1 MNPPKVATPMKQS
14 FSKIW
19 SIVSTVLVGAVVVL
33 AVLLL
38 GGRLLGWQVFTVVS
52 GSMEPVYHVGDL
64 LYVRPTDP
72 ADLQPGDVITFVM
85 NEQLV
90 VGTHR
95 SVEVEDTGE
104 RLYFYT
110 KGDANAAM
118 DAAPVAQENVLG
130 TPVFSIPLLGYVAA
144 FVQQP
149 PGSYVAVAVGAVLLA
164 LVLLPDLPGS
174 KKRREHQQQAQ
185 QAAIDQAVAKAL
197 AEERA
202 RQNHAQK

>member
-1 MNPPKVATPMKQS
+1 MKQS

-64 LYVRPTDP
+64 LYVRPVAP

-95 SVEVEDTGE
+95 IVEVEDTGE

>member
-1 MNPPKVATPMKQS
+1 MKQS

-19 SIVSTVLVGAVVVL
+19 SVVSTVLVGAVVVL

-95 SVEVEDTGE
+95 IVEVEDTGE

-130 TPVFSIPLLGYVAA
+130 TPVFSIPLLGSVAA
-144 FVQQP
+144 GVQQP

-164 LVLLPDLPGS
+164 LVLVPDLPGS

>member
-1 MNPPKVATPMKQS
+1 MKQS

-19 SIVSTVLVGAVVVL
+19 SVVSTMLVGAVVVL

-64 LYVRPTDP
+64 LYVRPVAP

-95 SVEVEDTGE
+95 IVEVEDTGE

-149 PGSYVAVAVGAVLLA
+149 PGSYVAVAVGAVLLV

>member
-1 MNPPKVATPMKQS
+1 MKRS

-95 SVEVEDTGE
+95 VVEVEDTGE

-202 RQNHAQK
+202 RQNHAQE

>member
-1 MNPPKVATPMKQS
+1 
-14 FSKIW
+14 
-19 SIVSTVLVGAVVVL
+19 
-33 AVLLL
+33 
-38 GGRLLGWQVFTVVS
+38 
-52 GSMEPVYHVGDL
+52 
-64 LYVRPTDP
+64 
-72 ADLQPGDVITFVM
+72 
-85 NEQLV
+85 
-90 VGTHR
+90 
-95 SVEVEDTGE
+95 
-104 RLYFYT
+104 
-110 KGDANAAM
+110 M

>member
-1 MNPPKVATPMKQS
+1 MKQS

-95 SVEVEDTGE
+95 IVEVEDTGE

-110 KGDANAAM
+110 KGDANAAL

>member
-1 MNPPKVATPMKQS
+1 MKQS

-19 SIVSTVLVGAVVVL
+19 SVVSTVLVGAVVVL

-95 SVEVEDTGE
+95 IVEVEDTGE

-144 FVQQP
+144 FVHQP

-164 LVLLPDLPGS
+164 LVLLPYLPGS

>member
-1 MNPPKVATPMKQS
+1 MKQS

-95 SVEVEDTGE
+95 VVEVEDTGE

-202 RQNHAQK
+202 RQNHAQE

>member
-1 MNPPKVATPMKQS
+1 MKQS

-95 SVEVEDTGE
+95 IVEVEDTGE
-104 RLYFYT
+104 RMYFYT

>member
-1 MNPPKVATPMKQS
+1 MKQS

-38 GGRLLGWQVFTVVS
+38 RGRLLGWQVFTVVS

-95 SVEVEDTGE
+95 IVEVEDTGE